1 MEVTQANADALA
13 WLRSSRTVRE
23 LTTAGEDAD
32 ARANDLDGA
41 DDGEGL
47 DVSPGDVV
55 YLATR
60 RDPPEVSIA
69 ASGPVCS
76 VC

>member
-1 MEVTQANADALA
+1 MTQANAGALA
-13 WLRSSRTVRE
+13 WLRESRTVRE